1 MRNIRETKIINIKGD
16 WTEVLN
22 DCRHTVSKP
31 PLDKEPSESFIKR
44 VLISEHSPIRS
55 VKFKWLWEGIKSWIS
70 VHWVR
75 HSWECFV
82 GTQRTDR
89 TGIDR
94 NKLPQ
99 DQPVNFIGEMNIQ
112 NAIDTQRKR
121 LCFQAAA
128 ETREY
133 AEDLK
138 LTLHEYPTMHYVADV
153 MVPNCVYRCG
163 CPEHMGDPCEFFEK
177 LNEQLDGALQT
188 TDIQARYDAYNE
200 WFYETHNKEGES
212 NE

>member
-1 MRNIRETKIINIKGD
+1 MRLIGKTQIINIKGD

-55 VKFKWLWEGIKSWIS
+55 IRFKWLWEGIKSWCCT
-70 VHWVR
+70 HWVR
-75 HSWECFV
+75 HMWECFV

-94 NKLPQ
+94 DEIPQ
-99 DQPVNFIGEMNIQ
+99 GTLVNFIGEMNIQ

-121 LCFQAAA
+121 LCYQAST
-128 ETREY
+128 ETREC

-138 LTLHEYPTMHYVADV
+138 ITLYNHPTMHYVADV

-163 CPEHMGDPCEFFEK
+163 CPEHMGAPCEFFTK
-177 LNEQLDGALQT
+177 LNEHLDGALAN

-200 WFYETHNKEGES
+200 WFYRTQGEL
-212 NE
+212 

>member
-1 MRNIRETKIINIKGD
+1 MRNIRRTQIINIKGD

-44 VLISEHSPIRS
+44 VMISEHSPIRS
-55 VKFKWLWEGIKSWIS
+55 IRFKWLWEGIKNWTC

-75 HSWECFV
+75 HMWECFV

-94 NKLPQ
+94 DKLPQ
-99 DQPVNFIGEMNIQ
+99 DAPVNFLGEMNGQ

-121 LCFQAAA
+121 LCFQASR
-128 ETREY
+128 ETREQ

-138 LTLHEYPTMHYVADV
+138 MACHENATLQYIADV
-153 MVPNCVYRCG
+153 MVPNCIYRCG
-163 CPEHMGDPCEFFEK
+163 CPEHMGAPCEFFVK
-177 LNEQLDGALQT
+177 LNEQLDGALLNM
-188 TDIQARYDAYNE
+188 DIQARYDAYNE
-200 WFYETHNKEGES
+200 WFYRTHKEEGGS
-212 NE
+212 K

>member
-1 MRNIRETKIINIKGD
+1 MRSIGKTQIINIKGD

-31 PLDKEPSESFIKR
+31 FLNKKPSEDFIKR
-44 VLISEHSPIRS
+44 VMISEHSPIRS
-55 VKFKWLWEGIKSWIS
+55 IRFKWLWTGIKNWVC

-75 HSWECFV
+75 HMWECFV

-89 TGIDR
+89 TGVDR
-94 NKLPQ
+94 DALPQ
-99 DQPVNFIGEMNIQ
+99 DAPVNFMGEMNGQ
-112 NAIDTQRKR
+112 NAIDTMRKR
-121 LCFQAAA
+121 LCYQAST
-128 ETREY
+128 ETRQY

-138 LTLHEYPTMHYVADV
+138 LACHADENLKYIAGV

-163 CPEHMGDPCEFFEK
+163 CPEKMGAPCEFFIK
-177 LNEQLDGALQT
+177 LNDKLDGALVN

-200 WFYETHNKEGES
+200 WFYANKSE
-212 NE
+212 